1 MSDLSLLWD
10 MKLEIII
17 YLGDQSS
24 DVPEVKRLSRI
35 SLPGDTFIGV
45 WPTRESSIWE
55 TTFTCPHRL
64 FPPPWRDRPRERPDL
79 VAPLAPE
86 PEPAWPRRRTER
98 PTGRREMAETRPDR
112 PDLAP
117 LPWSSEE
124 DLVVASLSLSNFLV
138 SSVCHLLKQNKH

>member
-1 MSDLSLLWD
+1 MFILFQE
-10 MKLEIII
+10 MTYRRHKKVTEAEACH
-17 YLGDQSS
+17 DQILQ
-24 DVPEVKRLSRI
+24 RLS
-35 SLPGDTFIGV
+35 
-45 WPTRESSIWE
+45 
-55 TTFTCPHRL
+55 
-64 FPPPWRDRPRERPDL
+64 PPPSRDRPRERRDP

-86 PEPAWPRRRTER
+86 PEPEVWPRRRTER
-98 PTGRREMAETRPDR
+98 PTGRRGMAETRPEL